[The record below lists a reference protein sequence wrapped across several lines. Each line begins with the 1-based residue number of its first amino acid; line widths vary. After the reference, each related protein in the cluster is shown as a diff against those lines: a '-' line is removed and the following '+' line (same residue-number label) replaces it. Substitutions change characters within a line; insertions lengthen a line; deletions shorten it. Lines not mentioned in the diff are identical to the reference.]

1 MISVGGSVNLQL
13 KMCFRI
19 FVVVFLNYL
28 KISLKVVLRISG
40 VSTKLTED
48 SNEFIPGVLV
58 IVEKVC
64 FSSAGFLFRLFLL
77 K

>member
-1 MISVGGSVNLQL
+1 MISVAGCV
-13 KMCFRI
+13 I
-19 FVVVFLNYL
+19 FTIKNTFSYFCCCFLNYL
-28 KISLKVVLRISG
+28 DIPLKVVLRISG

-64 FSSAGFLFRLFLL
+64 FSSAGFLFCLFLL